1 MTSDWPQLIGSSFV
15 SFMLSFM
22 LMKAWLPFA
31 PKRPGTVQMEVH
43 LTFLQRV
50 LIHRSAA
57 MLLMAYVLVGSLPG
71 LAGQWFIPGTQ
82 VAATFGLAAVLFLP
96 LRYVFTDYGVGLN
109 NGVPRPYKSFRRFDV
124 RHGKRQWLAENVTF
138 ILRARKASGST
149 RAAPADHALYIPR
162 SAEAEVTRFLK
173 KHVR

>member
-31 PKRPGTVQMEVH
+31 PKRPGTVMMEVP
-43 LTFLQRV
+43 LGFLQRV
-50 LIHRSAA
+50 LVHRTQA

-71 LAGQWFIPGTQ
+71 LGGNWFIPGTQ
-82 VAATFGLAAVLFLP
+82 VAATLGLAAILALP
-96 LRYVFTDYGVGLN
+96 LRYVFTDHGVAIN
-109 NGVPRPYKSFRRFDV
+109 NGVPRPYKMFRRFDV
-124 RHGKRQWLAENVTF
+124 RPGRRQWLAENVTF
-138 ILRARKASGST
+138 ILRGRKASGQSRT
-149 RAAPADHALYIPR
+149 PPSDHALFIPR
-162 SAEAEVTRFLK
+162 RFQDEVVRFLK